1 MTKLDRLG
9 WADGIAFTAHG
20 VRLGVRVSRAEALD
34 QVRAALPP
42 GSRPLASPMVD
53 RLYSLFV
60 GGSGPRPGIRRYH
73 LLYGDAVLLA
83 RTLELAPA
91 LEALESDL
99 HRAVAE
105 RSRRRLFVHAGVVAW
120 RGRAIV
126 MPGRSFSGKTT
137 LVAEWVQA
145 GASYY
150 SDEYAVFDAQGRVH
164 PYTKPLSLRQSGGIT
179 TKCTVEALRGRAGA
193 RPLPVGLVIVSTYK
207 PGARW
212 RPRRLSPGQGGLA
225 LLSHAVSARQQ
236 PEAALTVLR
245 HVVSAVPVLKGVRGE
260 AREAVRSVIDQIEA
274 SKGFRWVG

>member
-34 QVRAALPP
+34 QVRATLPP
-42 GSRPLASPMVD
+42 GSRPLASPLVH

-60 GGSGPRPGIRRYH
+60 GGPGPRPGMRRYH
-73 LLYGDAVLLA
+73 LLYGDALLLA
-83 RTLELAPA
+83 RSRQLEPV

-137 LVAEWVQA
+137 QVAEWIQA

-164 PYTKPLSLRQSGGIT
+164 PYAKPLSLRQSGGSA
-179 TKCTVEALRGRAGA
+179 TKCTVEALGGRAGT
-193 RPLPVGLVIVSTYK
+193 RPLPVGLVIVSMYR
-207 PGARW
+207 PGGRW

-225 LLSHAVSARQQ
+225 LLAHVVSARQQ
-236 PEAALTVLR
+236 PQAALTVLR

-260 AREAVRSVIDQIEA
+260 AREVVRSVIDRIE
-274 SKGFRWVG
+274 KRRGVDW